1 LVKKKLH
8 GRTDTRGL
16 SGAELA
22 QRRLKARELRKVIY
36 GNNGGVLIGGNKDKL
51 VLITPLRAVR
61 ES

>member
-1 LVKKKLH
+1 VKKKLH
-8 GRTDTRGL
+8 GRIDARGL

-22 QRRLKARELRKVIY
+22 QRQLKARELRKAIY
-36 GNNGGVLIGGNKDKL
+36 GNNEGVLIGGNKDKL